1 MRGSCEN
8 CHQQPATVHLCEIVY
23 GKQTVLNLCEACFR
37 SRFSYVPDADH
48 RNQKCFYCGKPAS
61 CGGTNLPWEQEVR
74 KQKYHFYCLR
84 CGKLLHRF
92 FETTTIPKGLT
103 HDEQREALRK
113 MVEEVDRL
121 VREQVKMN
129 TA

>member
-1 MRGSCEN
+1 
-8 CHQQPATVHLCEIVY
+8 
-23 GKQTVLNLCEACFR
+23 
-37 SRFSYVPDADH
+37 
-48 RNQKCFYCGKPAS
+48 
-61 CGGTNLPWEQEVR
+61 
-74 KQKYHFYCLR
+74 
-84 CGKLLHRF
+84 
-92 FETTTIPKGLT
+92 LT